1 MAYNGTGNKIVA
13 IVPARGGSKG
23 IPKKNLVPLKGK
35 PLIAYAIEVGLACK
49 EVDRVIVSTDDPEI
63 ARIASDF
70 GGEVP
75 FIRPENIAQDDTPDK
90 PVFLHLIEWLKE
102 NEKFE
107 FDYLVNLRCT
117 TPLKQVEHIKKA
129 IRLIKNEDCDSVRT
143 VDKIAGKYHP
153 YWIFKTD
160 RQGFGTP
167 FIDRVDL
174 TTYYQRQ
181 LLPPAYSI
189 NALVDVMKTEV
200 LLGHDYTY
208 GTRIKLLE
216 TDPIYSLDIDS
227 IKDLLVCEAIMEKI
241 NELV

>member
-1 MAYNGTGNKIVA
+1 MKHKRPTTVA

-23 IPKKNLVPLKGK
+23 IPKKNLATLKGK

-49 EVDRVIVSTDDPEI
+49 DVNRVIVSTDDPEI
-63 ARIASDF
+63 ARISLEMGA
-70 GGEVP
+70 EVP
-75 FIRPENIAQDDTPDK
+75 FLRPKDIAQDDTPDK
-90 PVFLHLIEWLKE
+90 PVFMHLIEWLRE

-107 FDYLVNLRCT
+107 FDFLVNLRCT
-117 TPLKQVEHIKKA
+117 TPLKKVEHITEA
-129 IRLIKNEDCDSVRT
+129 IRLINDEDCDAVRT
-143 VDKIAGKYHP
+143 VDRISGKYHP

-160 RQGFGTP
+160 KQGFGIP
-167 FIDRVDL
+167 FIGGIDL
-174 TTYYQRQ
+174 TKYYQLQ

-208 GTRIKLLE
+208 GTRIRLLE

-227 IKDLLVCEAIMEKI
+227 TEDLLICESIMEKI